1 MDEYTVNTVK
11 VSKMFLGFLIFAVSL
26 NVDNTCDPQNQLPYW
41 VYAISLHMGLL
52 TLLDT
57 FLIFVTNTKVKKSK
71 CHILYIFTSWGL
83 QVYIFSHHFQGSV
96 DFDIVN
102 TYCPIGVHP
111 QEWINDERIAVH
123 YSQVKLGCTSP
134 STPLISHQ
142 IKVQ

>member
-1 MDEYTVNTVK
+1 MDEYAVNTVK

-57 FLIFVTNTKVKKSK
+57 FLIFVSNTKVKKSK
-71 CHILYIFTSWGL
+71 CDILYIYTSWGL
-83 QVYIFSHHFQGSV
+83 QVCIFSHHFQGSV
-96 DFDIVN
+96 DFNTVN
-102 TYCPIGVHP
+102 TNCPLGFFFLIHP

-123 YSQVKLGCTSP
+123 
-134 STPLISHQ
+134 
-142 IKVQ
+142 